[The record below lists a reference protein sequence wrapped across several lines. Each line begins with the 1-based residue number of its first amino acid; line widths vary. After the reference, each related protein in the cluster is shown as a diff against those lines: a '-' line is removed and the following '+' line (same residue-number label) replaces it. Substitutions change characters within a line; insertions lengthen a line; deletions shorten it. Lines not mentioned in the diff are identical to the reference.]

1 MGRSRLQYHLIHYK
15 NWGSSFSRFHKGSD
29 ESQRKLCSSND
40 VILVFWFFSSRGRI
54 PFLTPILSTHK
65 TPPPMT
71 CTLHYKPTARAGA
84 HVLVHRT
91 HRHTHFPPSSSA
103 SPGSGIQ
110 PGSLK
115 HEHSLQQNSLILA
128 CQLTRRSI
136 PKGQTWA
143 ILTAVDMFE
152 VGLPAWLPGWVCC
165 LGQITCCIIIM
176 LMYFLQDICWIC
188 PCYSV

>member
-1 MGRSRLQYHLIHYK
+1 
-15 NWGSSFSRFHKGSD
+15 
-29 ESQRKLCSSND
+29 
-40 VILVFWFFSSRGRI
+40 
-54 PFLTPILSTHK
+54 
-65 TPPPMT
+65 MT
-71 CTLHYKPTARAGA
+71 CILHYKPTARAGA

-91 HRHTHFPPSSSA
+91 HRHTHFPPPSSA

-176 LMYFLQDICWIC
+176 LMYPARYLLDLSLLFCLEKHIGLHSMCRAGLN
-188 PCYSV
+188 

>member
-143 ILTAVDMFE
+143 TLTAVDISLKW
-152 VGLPAWLPGWVCC
+152 VCLPG
-165 LGQITCCIIIM
+165 
-176 LMYFLQDICWIC
+176 FLDGSAALDKS
-188 PCYSV
+188 PAVL